1 MTDAVKGELLVIGGG
16 PVGLLGANLAAQG
29 GFRVT
34 VLEAREGP
42 RLTPRALGVTP
53 PSLAILRTLGI
64 ADTLIAQG
72 VPIRRA
78 RVWGD
83 GKPLGS
89 LDLRGLPEPF
99 PFILSV
105 SQVATEAV
113 LREKLESFG
122 ERASLRFAS
131 RVTDLDDDVEAV
143 SATLEDGSGFTGR
156 FALGCDGP
164 GGITR
169 RLAAVPPPRH
179 LGKRFAMLDLPET
192 TDFGSEA
199 HLFFSR
205 QGSLESFPFG
215 SEEPPRRRRRWIAEI
230 TEPLWNREDDDWIP
244 DAVARAVRDRA
255 CLSVSPEEALWA
267 SRFEPRQTISRR
279 YSLGRL
285 FLCGDAAH
293 EFSPIGGQGMN
304 TGFGDAAAAVDL
316 LARSG
321 DARGSLPTARRLYHF
336 GRRPAAKVAARRAR
350 TSMWIGTRAGPI
362 SAPLR
367 DAFVRWLL
375 EGPLRSYLPRH
386 FAMLT
391 LPGSRR
397 LAREPSP
404 RKAP

>member
-1 MTDAVKGELLVIGGG
+1 VKGELLVIGGG
-16 PVGLLGANLAAQG
+16 PVGLLAANLAAQR

-72 VPIRRA
+72 VAIREA
-78 RVWGD
+78 RVWSD
-83 GKPLGS
+83 RAPLGG
-89 LDLRGLPEPF
+89 LDLGALPKPF

-105 SQVATEAV
+105 SQVITEAV

-122 ERASLRFAS
+122 KQASLRFAS
-131 RVTDLDDDVEAV
+131 GVTALEDEGEVV
-143 SATLEDGSGFTGR
+143 TATVEDGSRITGR
-156 FALGCDGP
+156 YALGCDGP
-164 GGITR
+164 AGVTR
-169 RLAAVPPPRH
+169 RIAAVPSPRL

-192 TDFGSEA
+192 TEFGSQA

-215 SEEPPRRRRRWIAEI
+215 SEEAPRLRRRWIAEI
-230 TEPLWNREDDDWIP
+230 TEPLWSREDDDWIP

-255 CLSVSPEEALWA
+255 GLSVSPEQALWS
-267 SRFEPRQTISRR
+267 SRFEPRQTISPR
-279 YSLGRL
+279 YALGRV

-304 TGFGDAAAAVDL
+304 TGFGDAAAAVYLLDL
-316 LARSG
+316 SG
-321 DARGSLPTARRLYHF
+321 GEPGSLPAARRLYRH
-336 GRRPAAKVAARRAR
+336 GRRPAAKAAARRAR
-350 TSMWIGTRAGPI
+350 ISMWIGTRSGPV

-367 DAFVRWLL
+367 DVFVRWLL
-375 EGPLRSYLPRH
+375 KGPLRSFLPRH

-391 LPGSRR
+391 LPGSTP
-397 LAREPSP
+397 LLREPSP